1 MNSIDKMVDAIAEKQ
16 ELASELR
23 AQLGQSLHVT
33 TIAPSL
39 VFPVTRHV
47 VGRVT
52 GRTLW
57 RQKERAVRCYLEDV
71 NGVKQYL
78 TVAEY
83 GSFDN
88 VLEADAK
95 QWRVE
100 HE

>member
-1 MNSIDKMVDAIAEKQ
+1 MSNLIEMVDAIAEKQ

-23 AQLGQSLHVT
+23 AQLGQSLLVT

-39 VFPVTRHV
+39 VFPVTKHV
-47 VGRVT
+47 MGKIT
-52 GRTLW
+52 GRMPYS
-57 RQKERAVRCYLEDV
+57 KERAVRCYLEDV

-83 GSFDN
+83 ESFDN

-95 QWRVE
+95 QWKE
-100 HE
+100 KSE

>member
-1 MNSIDKMVDAIAEKQ
+1 MNSIDEMVDAIAEKQ
-16 ELASELR
+16 AEASKLR
-23 AQLGQSLHVT
+23 AQLGQSLLVT

-47 VGRVT
+47 VGRVI
-52 GRTLW
+52 GRMPYS
-57 RQKERAVRCYLEDV
+57 KERAVRCYLEDV

-83 GSFDN
+83 ESFDN

>member
-39 VFPVTRHV
+39 VFPITKHV

-52 GRTLW
+52 GFAM
-57 RQKERAVRCYLEDV
+57 RQEERAVRCYLEDV

>member
-39 VFPVTRHV
+39 VFPITKHG

-52 GRTLW
+52 GFSL

-71 NGVKQYL
+71 NGVRQYL

-83 GSFDN
+83 RSFDN

-95 QWRVE
+95 QWKVE

>member
-1 MNSIDKMVDAIAEKQ
+1 MNSIDEMVDAIAEKQ
-16 ELASELR
+16 AEASELR
-23 AQLGQSLHVT
+23 AQLEQSLLVT

-47 VGRVT
+47 VGKDT
-52 GRTLW
+52 GKTLW

-71 NGVKQYL
+71 NGVRQYL

>member
-1 MNSIDKMVDAIAEKQ
+1 MNSIDEMVDAIAEKQ

-23 AQLGQSLHVT
+23 AQLGQSLLVT

-39 VFPVTRHV
+39 VFPVTKHV
-47 VGRVT
+47 MGRVT
-52 GRTLW
+52 GRMAFG
-57 RQKERAVRCYLEDV
+57 KERAVRCYLEDV
-71 NGVKQYL
+71 NGVRQYL

-95 QWRVE
+95 QWGVE